1 MITSVMSCPS
11 CGHKEKHESD
21 KDVEVYIDGFED
33 KNYFMECRCSECSTR
48 FLVDIDSIEY

>member
-21 KDVEVYIDGFED
+21 KDVEVYIDGF
-33 KNYFMECRCSECSTR
+33 
-48 FLVDIDSIEY
+48 